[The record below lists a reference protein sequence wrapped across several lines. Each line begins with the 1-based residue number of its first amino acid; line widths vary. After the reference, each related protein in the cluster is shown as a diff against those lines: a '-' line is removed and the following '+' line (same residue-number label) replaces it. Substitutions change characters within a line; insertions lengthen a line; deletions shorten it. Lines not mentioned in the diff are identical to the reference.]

1 MANTWTTLLDVV
13 YPVGSVYITGS
24 TTSPA
29 STFGGTWSQ
38 VKSGLIGCAGSTGL
52 AANLSTGGN
61 STISVSQLP
70 RHSHTV
76 TGSRVNWYD
85 SPARGMS
92 FTSWSDS
99 AHIGIDRERLVTD
112 ETGNGSAYYP
122 AHISFNVYRR
132 TA

>member
-52 AANLSTGGN
+52 AANLSTGGS
-61 STISVSQLP
+61 STISVEQMP
-70 RHSHTV
+70 SHQHGLDAAYAGYGLDAGSGYYSGRPLVRYGSDVATDK
-76 TGSRVNWYD
+76 TGGGK
-85 SPARGMS
+85 P
-92 FTSWSDS
+92 
-99 AHIGIDRERLVTD
+99 
-112 ETGNGSAYYP
+112 YYP

>member
-1 MANTWTTLLDVV
+1 MANTWTTLLDIV

-29 STFGGTWSQ
+29 SSFGGTWSQ

-52 AANLSTGGN
+52 AANLSTGGS
-61 STISVSQLP
+61 STISISQMPNHNHLTTET
-70 RHSHTV
+70 TV
-76 TGSRVNWYD
+76 IYNRSGQGGDIVRVGSGTGATFYQGQLSTT
-85 SPARGMS
+85 A
-92 FTSWSDS
+92 
-99 AHIGIDRERLVTD
+99 IGD
-112 ETGNGSAYYP
+112 GAAYYP

>member
-24 TTSPA
+24 ETSPA

-38 VKSGLIGCAGSTGL
+38 VESGLLGCAGSTGL
-52 AANLSTGGN
+52 ADNLSTGGS
-61 STISVSQLP
+61 STISVKQMPS
-70 RHSHTV
+70 HSHSMPFYWADYAGSS
-76 TGSRVNWYD
+76 TGHTTDWASH
-85 SPARGMS
+85 SGASMS
-92 FTSWSDS
+92 SY
-99 AHIGIDRERLVTD
+99 A
-112 ETGNGSAYYP
+112 TGGGQPYYP

>member
-38 VKSGLIGCAGSTGL
+38 VKSGLLGCAGSTGL
-52 AANLSTGGN
+52 AANLSTGGS
-61 STISVSQLP
+61 STISAEQMPSHQHLTQETQVVYNRSGQGGDVIKIGAGTGATLYAGQL
-70 RHSHTV
+70 STTF
-76 TGSRVNWYD
+76 TGSGE
-85 SPARGMS
+85 P
-92 FTSWSDS
+92 
-99 AHIGIDRERLVTD
+99 
-112 ETGNGSAYYP
+112 YYP
-122 AHISFNVYRR
+122 AHVSFNVYRR

>member
-52 AANLSTGGN
+52 AANLSTGGS
-61 STISVSQLP
+61 STISVGQMPNHNHGTMGQVKLVNIPNGANYTAPCINATNIQVYTS
-70 RHSHTV
+70 S
-76 TGSRVNWYD
+76 TGGGES
-85 SPARGMS
+85 
-92 FTSWSDS
+92 
-99 AHIGIDRERLVTD
+99 
-112 ETGNGSAYYP
+112 YYP

>member
-24 TTSPA
+24 ETSPA

-38 VKSGLIGCAGSTGL
+38 VKSGLLGCAGSTGL
-52 AANLSTGGN
+52 AENLSTGGS
-61 STISVSQLP
+61 STISVDQMPS
-70 RHSHTV
+70 HGHSVGFHWADNGGSHTGHV
-76 TGSRVNWYD
+76 TYWGNYANS
-85 SPARGMS
+85 SITAQP
-92 FTSWSDS
+92 
-99 AHIGIDRERLVTD
+99 
-112 ETGNGSAYYP
+112 TGNGQPYYP

>member
-52 AANLSTGGN
+52 AANLSTGGS
-61 STISVSQLP
+61 STISVEQMPSHK
-70 RHSHTV
+70 HSCGFHWADNGGSNSGHV
-76 TGSRVNWYD
+76 TFW
-85 SPARGMS
+85 
-92 FTSWSDS
+92 
-99 AHIGIDRERLVTD
+99 
-112 ETGNGSAYYP
+112 GNYGSAVVNAQATGDGEPYYP

>member
-52 AANLSTGGN
+52 AANLSTGGS
-61 STISVSQLP
+61 STISVEQMP
-70 RHSHTV
+70 SHNHLTV
-76 TGSRVNWYD
+76 SSGKGFNAS
-85 SPARGMS
+85 S
-92 FTSWSDS
+92 
-99 AHIGIDRERLVTD
+99 
-112 ETGNGSAYYP
+112 GNGYTTVNLFDWGNVNEVYTGKAGNGQSYYP

>member
-29 STFGGTWSQ
+29 SSFGGTWSQ

-52 AANLSTGGN
+52 AANLSTGGS
-61 STISVSQLP
+61 STISVAQLP
-70 RHSHTV
+70 
-76 TGSRVNWYD
+76 
-85 SPARGMS
+85 
-92 FTSWSDS
+92 
-99 AHIGIDRERLVTD
+99 AHIHQTGIHWADNGGSFEGHTTGWGTHANINVNAQY
-112 ETGNGSAYYP
+112 TGNGAAYYP

>member
-29 STFGGTWSQ
+29 STFGGTWSR
-38 VKSGLIGCAGSTGL
+38 VKSGLIGCAGSAGL
-52 AANLSTGGN
+52 AANLSTGGS
-61 STISVSQLP
+61 STISVEQMP
-70 RHSHTV
+70 SHTHDCGFRWENFD
-76 TGSRVNWYD
+76 GSN
-85 SPARGMS
+85 
-92 FTSWSDS
+92 
-99 AHIGIDRERLVTD
+99 IGHTTYWGSYTNALVTTKA
-112 ETGNGSAYYP
+112 TGGGEPYYP

>member
-24 TTSPA
+24 ETSPA

-38 VKSGLIGCAGSTGL
+38 VKSGLLGCAGSTGL
-52 AANLSTGGN
+52 ANNLSTGGS
-61 STISVSQLP
+61 STISENQMPS
-70 RHSHTV
+70 HSHSL
-76 TGSRVNWYD
+76 TGVRVNWYD
-85 SPARGMS
+85 STARGVV
-92 FTSWSDS
+92 FPGWTDS
-99 AHIGIDRERLVTD
+99 ANLGVDRKVPYTD
-112 ETGNGSAYYP
+112 KTGSGKAYYP

>member
-24 TTSPA
+24 ETSPA

-38 VKSGLIGCAGSTGL
+38 VKSGLLGCAGSTGL
-52 AANLSTGGN
+52 AENLSTGGS
-61 STISVSQLP
+61 STISVNQMPSHA
-70 RHSHTV
+70 HSVPLYWADYGGSSVGHT
-76 TGSRVNWYD
+76 TYWGN
-85 SPARGMS
+85 
-92 FTSWSDS
+92 
-99 AHIGIDRERLVTD
+99 HIGASMTSNA
-112 ETGNGSAYYP
+112 TGGGQPYYP

>member
-24 TTSPA
+24 ETSPA

-38 VKSGLIGCAGSTGL
+38 VKSGLLGCAGSTGL
-52 AANLSTGGN
+52 AENLSTGGS
-61 STISVSQLP
+61 STISAAQMPKHRHYTTETTVVYNRSGQGGDILRVGSGTGATLFSGQL
-70 RHSHTV
+70 ST
-76 TGSRVNWYD
+76 TLS
-85 SPARGMS
+85 
-92 FTSWSDS
+92 
-99 AHIGIDRERLVTD
+99 
-112 ETGNGSAYYP
+112 GNSEAYYP